1 MPSLKTLHR
10 DVTCLLQSYARII
23 PPERDDPEEGRE
35 CPFAELGLLSYFYT
49 TGYYQLHQGVKSIP
63 AHVFGYALSMAFRDA
78 CQGNGAIDISLHEAV
93 RQVGGPGKA
102 FVLTSEALFEVV
114 LRAESETSPW
124 EIQIAGLASERVIRL
139 RRQPP
144 LEWLS
149 AYYATIAQRE
159 CHVA

>member
-1 MPSLKTLHR
+1 MGLVFNHSNLSRFERAVCVERLYRYLQLSERHMPSLKTLHR

-93 RQVGGPGKA
+93 R
-102 FVLTSEALFEVV
+102 
-114 LRAESETSPW
+114 
-124 EIQIAGLASERVIRL
+124 RL
-139 RRQPP
+139 VDLGRH
-144 LEWLS
+144 LS
-149 AYYATIAQRE
+149 
-159 CHVA
+159 